1 MCTGTRSIFPLF
13 PPYRPKLDEAKQA
26 CPRSQASLKKISNGS
41 VLRATRR
48 YRPGLSTGTT
58 RFAIG
63 AIPKQL
69 QRVYCHTL
77 DFPPISPYIPPI
89 APAQPVYTVYT
100 QSGTP
105 YFLIWTPEFSTDSLQ
120 NLGTQNQPISR
131 PAYEVSG
138 RSAKKVVVV
147 VVVVVGTRGDI
158 YLYRVY
164 IYIGRLLGLTYE
176 KMPLRVMEAAY
187 GLQNICPFG

>member
-26 CPRSQASLKKISNGS
+26 CPSSQASLKKKSNGS
-41 VLRATRR
+41 ELRATRR
-48 YRPGLSTGTT
+48 YRPRLSMGTT

-63 AIPKQL
+63 PIPKQL

-77 DFPPISPYIPPI
+77 DFPPISPYRPPI

-100 QSGTP
+100 QSGTGV
-105 YFLIWTPEFSTDSLQ
+105 FLIWTPEFSTDSLHTFR
-120 NLGTQNQPISR
+120 TQNQPISR

-138 RSAKKVVVV
+138 RSAKKVVGV

-164 IYIGRLLGLTYE
+164 IGRLLSLTYE
-176 KMPLRVMEAAY
+176 KMPLRAMEAAY

>member
-1 MCTGTRSIFPLF
+1 MTNSRTDPSFEYYVATDQGYPVEQPVLQSEQYPRRYSVCTGTRSIFPLF

-26 CPRSQASLKKISNGS
+26 CPSSQASLKKISNGS
-41 VLRATRR
+41 ELRATRR
-48 YRPGLSTGTT
+48 YRPRLSMGTT

-63 AIPKQL
+63 PIPKQL

-100 QSGTP
+100 QSGTGI
-105 YFLIWTPEFSTDSLQ
+105 FLIWTPEFSTDSLQ

-138 RSAKKVVVV
+138 RSAEKS
-147 VVVVVGTRGDI
+147 GHRRSSGDA
-158 YLYRVY
+158 R
-164 IYIGRLLGLTYE
+164 
-176 KMPLRVMEAAY
+176 
-187 GLQNICPFG
+187 